1 MVGSSINVAQ
11 NVGFYLIAAVMVV
24 AAVSVV
30 VNKNVVH
37 AALSL
42 VVVMAGAAAQ
52 YLLLAAE
59 FVAVTQVLVYIGAVM
74 VLFLFGVMLTRA
86 KLGRDG
92 DLNNKNWG
100 LGIPVAVLM
109 LGVISWAVLDGWKDT
124 TLPADR
130 SPVSTQAVSDS
141 IFKPYL
147 VPFWALSFVLLI
159 AAIGAIVLARK
170 D

>member
-1 MVGSSINVAQ
+1 MVAGAINVAQ
-11 NVGFYLIAAVMVV
+11 NVGFYLIAAIMVV
-24 AAVSVV
+24 SAISVV
-30 VNKNVVH
+30 TNANVVH

-42 VVVMAGAAAQ
+42 VMVMAGAAAL

-59 FVAVTQVLVYIGAVM
+59 FVAVTQVMVYIGAVM

-86 KLGRDG
+86 KLGRDV
-92 DLNNKNWG
+92 DLNNRGWF
-100 LGIPVAVLM
+100 LGVPVAVLM
-109 LGVISWAVLDGWKDT
+109 LGAISWAVLDGWGDT
-124 TLPADR
+124 TLPTDR
-130 SPVSTQAVSDS
+130 APINVQAVSDS

-147 VPFWALSFVLLI
+147 LPFWVLSFVLLI